1 MMLKTLSKI
10 LLIVGL
16 SGLVGCSLI
25 QQIATTTQD
34 SMTTQ
39 KGCPPVIPTL
49 PAVDEN
55 NVVILYSEDQEA
67 LLIYFLEIERCSTS
81 VWAM

>member
-1 MMLKTLSKI
+1 MLKTLSKI

-16 SGLVGCSLI
+16 SVLVGCSLV
-25 QQIATTTQD
+25 QQMASTTTLD

-49 PAVDEN
+49 PGVDEN
-55 NVVILYSEDQEA
+55 NVVILHKKDQEL
-67 LLIYFLEIERCSTS
+67 LLIYFLEVERCSTS